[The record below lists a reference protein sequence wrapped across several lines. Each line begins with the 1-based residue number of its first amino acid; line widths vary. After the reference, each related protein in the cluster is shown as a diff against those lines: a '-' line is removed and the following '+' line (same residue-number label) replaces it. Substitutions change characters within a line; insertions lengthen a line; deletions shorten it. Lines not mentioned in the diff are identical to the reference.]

1 MDCSQYYITICLVI
15 LSTLTS
21 SMSEYAF
28 QIFSVKHCPSSEE
41 GWGMASSRLGCNST
55 HGYQCVPNKHLT
67 SLIEFCYPRGVNIL
81 FEKGNC
87 LELADDGILNH
98 VPCNKM
104 FEFGCPDKFYLSN
117 EIYKYPS
124 CLAINTTLKC
134 FYADFNCIYSKSMI
148 NQTRYILN
156 QTRVMI
162 NETCEESLICGM
174 KNSLLNSCNVTAIVM
189 AVIFGII
196 SLILAV
202 LLVVFIKR
210 RNVTIKRKKG
220 ESHPLQEVRFE
231 QSEITIEPNEE
242 RNAGESHPLQEMNSE
257 HMEISTVSNKERD
270 DIVLPPQHISQP
282 QNSHQ
287 LRTSIVTGD
296 FPTFQYLI
304 HKFDKHSLEE
314 VDSNGFNCL
323 HSAAKGG
330 NLSIFKRICNMG
342 VSVEKKTNDG
352 SNILHIAAQHGCY
365 PICEYILENYAALF
379 SLKDNLGMNP
389 AHYAANAGQY
399 HILDLML
406 KQGCDLFA
414 EDEKN
419 NENIVH
425 LACMVGSLEVCQ
437 FVKANKNL
445 EKLLHAKNGGG
456 WNSIQYATKNGH
468 LDIVKFL
475 LENGVDVKN
484 KSKKIGKNCLHTA
497 CEFGKHEICEYII
510 SKAPNLITDTD
521 SSGQHA
527 GHYAA
532 KNGHTDIL
540 QLLINV
546 DKYAMQRP
554 SHDKINILHVACE
567 NAHYDMV
574 VKIAKVFPFMVK
586 EITEKGW
593 NAALFITDKADAEEE
608 RIKILKHLLDHG
620 LDVYR
625 VSKSGKTILVNA
637 RKNNLKDIEQYLS
650 QQFPNLIGLR
660 RQISFQ

>member
-1 MDCSQYYITICLVI
+1 MDCSVYYITICLVI

-28 QIFSVKHCPSSEE
+28 QIFSVKHCPTSRE
-41 GWGMASSRLGCNST
+41 GWGMASSRLGCNGT
-55 HGYQCVPNKHLT
+55 HGYHCVPNKHLT
-67 SLIEFCYPRGVNIL
+67 SLIEFCYPRGANIL
-81 FEKGNC
+81 FQKGNC
-87 LELADDGILNH
+87 LELAADGILNH
-98 VPCNKM
+98 VSCNKT

-148 NQTRYILN
+148 NQTRYILK

-162 NETCEESLICGM
+162 NETYEESLICGM
-174 KNSLLNSCNVTAIVM
+174 KNSLSSSNVTAIVM
-189 AVIFGII
+189 AVIFGIL

-210 RNVTIKRKKG
+210 RNITIKRKKGLQDLENG

-231 QSEITIEPNEE
+231 QSEMTIEPNEE
-242 RNAGESHPLQEMNSE
+242 RN
-257 HMEISTVSNKERD
+257 
-270 DIVLPPQHISQP
+270 DIVLPPQHISQL

-342 VSVEKKTNDG
+342 VSVEKNTNEG
-352 SNILHIAAQHGCY
+352 SNILHIAAHHGCY
-365 PICEYILENYAALF
+365 PICEYILENHASLF

-425 LACMVGSLEVCQ
+425 LACIGGSLEVCR

-497 CEFGKHEICEYII
+497 CEFGKYKICEYIM
-510 SKAPNLITDTD
+510 SNAPNLITDTD
-521 SSGQHA
+521 SNGQHV

-540 QLLINV
+540 QLLINTN
-546 DKYAMQRP
+546 KNAIQKA
-554 SHDKINILHVACE
+554 SHDRINILHVACE

-574 VKIAKVFPFMVK
+574 VKIAKVYPFMVK

-593 NAALFITDKADAEEE
+593 NAAFFITNKADAEEE
-608 RIKILKHLLDHG
+608 RIKILKHLLLHG
-620 LDVYR
+620 LDVYN
-625 VSKSGKTILVNA
+625 VSKSGKTVLVNA
-637 RKNNLKDIEQYLS
+637 RKNNLKDIEHYLCE
-650 QQFPNLIGLR
+650 QFPKLIVLKKP
-660 RQISFQ
+660 ISY

>member
-220 ESHPLQEVRFE
+220 LQDLENGESHPLQEVRFE

-242 RNAGESHPLQEMNSE
+242 RN
-257 HMEISTVSNKERD
+257 

-287 LRTSIVTGD
+287 LRTSIVT
-296 FPTFQYLI
+296 
-304 HKFDKHSLEE
+304 
-314 VDSNGFNCL
+314 
-323 HSAAKGG
+323 
-330 NLSIFKRICNMG
+330 
-342 VSVEKKTNDG
+342 
-352 SNILHIAAQHGCY
+352 
-365 PICEYILENYAALF
+365 ENYAALF